1 MAYEYTRVTVSV
13 SDGIFTLTLNHPEA
27 LNAVSQAMVRD
38 LTAAV
43 AQAEDPATGARCLL
57 ITGAGRGFCA
67 GANLAD
73 PEGLVPDGS
82 APDVGRILEDWY
94 NPLFKRLR
102 DLKMPI
108 VTAING
114 PAAGVG
120 MSLALMGDVSIAA
133 RSASFLQAFA
143 KIGLVPDGGSS
154 WLLPRLVGRTRALEL
169 ALLAEKL
176 PAEKAA
182 DWGLITRVVDDA
194 ELMPTAIAIAKRL
207 ASGPTVT
214 LGYIRKMMQASFE
227 SSFDQQLDLERQ
239 LQRAAGQTRDFQEG
253 VTAFLQKRPAVFQG
267 K

>member
-1 MAYEYTRVTVSV
+1 MAHEYTRVTVSV
-13 SDGIFTLTLNHPEA
+13 TDGIFTLTLNHPEA
-27 LNAVSQAMVRD
+27 LNAVSKAMIRD
-38 LTAAV
+38 ITAAV
-43 AQAEDPATGARCLL
+43 TQAEDPATGARCLL

-73 PEGLVPDGS
+73 PEGLADDGV
-82 APDVGRILEDWY
+82 PDVGRVLEDWY

-120 MSLALMGDVSIAA
+120 MSFALMGDVSVAA

-154 WLLPRLVGRTRALEL
+154 WLLPRLVGRARALEL

-182 DWGLITRVVDDA
+182 EWGLITKVVDDA
-194 ELMPTAIAIAKRL
+194 ELMPTALAYAKKL
-207 ASGPTVT
+207 ANGPTVT
-214 LGYIRKMMQASFE
+214 LGYIRKMMHASFE

-239 LQRAAGQTRDFQEG
+239 LQRAAGQTADFQEG
-253 VTAFLQKRPAVFQG
+253 VAAFLQKRPAAFKG